1 MSVLLI
7 GIAGPS
13 AGGKTTVTNKIISN
27 FDPSE
32 VTVITYDDYYKD
44 QSHLPLEERKKTN
57 FDHPNA
63 FDTDLLIEH
72 LRSLINGEKIEK
84 PIYDFKV
91 NNRSDETEVVKPSKI
106 IILEGL
112 FTLLEPSIRE
122 LLDIKVYVEADPDEC
137 FIRRLIRDKN
147 ERGRT
152 TESVINQYIETVK
165 PMYERFI
172 EPTRKFADVIIL
184 RGGENAVAIEMVSQI
199 INSRIDKGE

>member
-13 AGGKTTVTNKIISN
+13 AGGKTTVTNKITDN
-27 FDPSE
+27 FKDSE

-44 QSHLPLEERKKTN
+44 QSHLPLEDRKKTN

-63 FDTDLLIEH
+63 FDTDLLITH
-72 LRSLINGEKIEK
+72 LKQLISGEKIEK

-106 IILEGL
+106 LILEGL
-112 FTLLEPSIRE
+112 FTLLDQEIRE

-137 FIRRLIRDKN
+137 FIRRLVRDKR

-152 TESVINQYIETVK
+152 TDSVIQQYIKTVK

-172 EPTRKFADVIIL
+172 EPTRKFADVIVL
-184 RGGENAVAIEMVSQI
+184 RGGENEVAIEMVSQI
-199 INSRIDKGE
+199 IKSRLDKGE